1 MMTPLLDLLWPP
13 ACSACGASPVKR
25 PLCLPC
31 EATLI
36 GGALAACPGCGGV
49 YLTPPV
55 GGGDH
60 RCGACLTRDPPW
72 VRAVG
77 AYAYGGALRDAI
89 VRWKSRPD
97 HTLSP
102 AMQRLMIEGHEAAGW
117 APTSEVTCV
126 VPVPS
131 PSSALRRRGFNPAG
145 LLARAMARHW
155 GLPVITGLRVKPG
168 KGSSHGATR
177 SARSRRLRG
186 VFRGDPDTLS
196 GASIML
202 VDDVM
207 TTGATARAAARA
219 CALAGAQSLTVA
231 VLARAPLDG

>member
-1 MMTPLLDLLWPP
+1 MLNPLLDLLWPP
-13 ACSACGASPVKR
+13 ACAACDAPPGRR

-31 EATLI
+31 EASLVS
-36 GGALAACPGCGGV
+36 GHGSACPGCGGV

-60 RCGACLTRDPPW
+60 RCGECLTKDPPW

-77 AYAYGGALRDAI
+77 AYAYGGALRDAV

-102 AMQRLMIEGHEAAGW
+102 AMARLMIEGHAEADWG
-117 APTSEVTCV
+117 PMSVSTLV
-126 VPVPS
+126 VPIPS
-131 PSSALRRRGFNPAG
+131 PPRALRRRGFNPAG
-145 LLARAMARHW
+145 LLARSMASHW
-155 GLPVITGLRVKPG
+155 GARLITGLRVKSE
-168 KGSSHGATR
+168 KGSSRGATR
-177 SARSRRLRG
+177 ALRARRLRG
-186 VFRGDPDTLS
+186 AFRGDPSALA
-196 GASIML
+196 GASVVL

-219 CALAGAQSLTVA
+219 CARAGAQSVAVA

>member
-1 MMTPLLDLLWPP
+1 MLNPLLDLLWPP
-13 ACSACGASPVKR
+13 LCSACEAAPGRR
-25 PLCLPC
+25 PLCPPC
-31 EATLI
+31 EATLVS
-36 GGALAACPGCGGV
+36 GLDGACPGCGGV

-60 RCGACLTRDPPW
+60 RCGACLTKDPPW

-102 AMQRLMIEGHEAAGW
+102 AMTRLMIEGHAEADW
-117 APTSEVTCV
+117 AAMPPTTRVL
-126 VPVPS
+126 PVPS
-131 PSSALRRRGFNPAG
+131 PPGALRRRGFNPAG
-145 LLARAMARHW
+145 LLARSMASHFGWR
-155 GLPVITGLRVKPG
+155 LITGLTMTSG
-168 KGSSHGATR
+168 KGSSRGVTR
-177 SARSRRLRG
+177 VARARRLQG
-186 VFRGDPDTLS
+186 VFHGDPRVIS
-196 GASIML
+196 GAPVLL

-219 CALAGAQSLTVA
+219 CARAGAQSVAVA